1 MPFPGTEKK
10 EREALAIGEG
20 PAIILVRP
28 QLGENIGTAAR
39 AMLNCGLI
47 DMRLASPRED
57 WFNQY
62 AEAAAS
68 GATSVLNGA
77 KVYPDAAS
85 ALGDLNIVYAMT
97 ARRRDMTKR
106 ILHPKAAIDEI
117 RAAISQGLKCGVLFG
132 PERTGLENDDLSLAE
147 AIIEV
152 PLNPA
157 YSSLNLAQ
165 AVLVIGYEWFQSG
178 LADHLV
184 EQLPMHNSRPANRE
198 ELFCFFG
205 HLEKELDD
213 CGFLRNV
220 EKRPTMVRNIRNLFQ
235 RANLSEQEIRTL
247 HGMIT
252 ELVTRRRRDI
262 VLPAEIPPGGVG
274 RKVL

>member
-10 EREALAIGEG
+10 EREALPIGDG
-20 PAIILVRP
+20 PSIILVRP

-39 AMLNCGLI
+39 AMLNCGLV
-47 DMRLASPRED
+47 DLRLASPRED
-57 WFNQY
+57 WLNQY

-68 GATSVLNGA
+68 GATALLSQA
-77 KVYPDAAS
+77 KVFPDAAA

-106 ILHPKAAIDEI
+106 VLHPKTAIAEM
-117 RAAISQGLKCGVLFG
+117 RSAIASGLKCGVLFG
-132 PERTGLENDDLSLAE
+132 PERTGLENDDIALAE
-147 AIIEV
+147 AVIEV

-178 LADHLV
+178 LSDHPL
-184 EQLPMHNSRPANRE
+184 EQLPMHNSRPASRE
-198 ELFCFFG
+198 ELFGFFG
-205 HLEKELDD
+205 HLEKELDA
-213 CGFLRNV
+213 CGFLRNA

-235 RANLSEQEIRTL
+235 RASLSEQEIRTL

-252 ELVTRRRRDI
+252 ELVTRRRRDLI
-262 VLPAEIPPGGVG
+262 LPADIPPGGAG
-274 RKVL
+274 RKAL